1 MYWCQCTTCW
11 NIVKIIQKYFEVFF
25 QCYSDEPALDDD
37 GDVVNFG
44 NNNTIDSFKF
54 KV

>member
-1 MYWCQCTTCW
+1 M
-11 NIVKIIQKYFEVFF
+11 KIIQKYFEVFF